1 MNGSD
6 KFMIRDSTNHSCRSN
21 EPGYFKI
28 TRNSCVT
35 IHDGK
40 EFSAMGEVIIEL
52 PFDVRRRFR
61 IMNAKDAADVL
72 EQLEDLEKK
81 STDAELQPVTDAE
94 VLSVWANRTEQPDE
108 IARQLRQGNRRHG

>member
-1 MNGSD
+1 
-6 KFMIRDSTNHSCRSN
+6 
-21 EPGYFKI
+21 
-28 TRNSCVT
+28 
-35 IHDGK
+35 
-40 EFSAMGEVIIEL
+40 MGEVIIEL

-81 STDAELQPVTDAE
+81 NTDAELQPVTDAE